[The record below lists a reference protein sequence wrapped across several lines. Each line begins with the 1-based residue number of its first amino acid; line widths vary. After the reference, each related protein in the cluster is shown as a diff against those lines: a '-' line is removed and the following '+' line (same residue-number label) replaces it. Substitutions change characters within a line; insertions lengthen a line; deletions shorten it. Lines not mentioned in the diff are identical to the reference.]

1 MVNTVYP
8 EFQKEKLSWRTY
20 LGLKTS
26 KKWALFEF
34 SRDPCGTDWG
44 CRRKDKGMHP
54 KHTKQ
59 GENPLIR
66 VIWRLSICL
75 FSKFLQEVSF
85 YRQPKMSFLSTDF
98 STQFT
103 PTRIYIYIYIN
114 IHIFIYKCK
123 CKYDNS

>member
-8 EFQKEKLSWRTY
+8 EFQEENLSWRTY
-20 LGLKTS
+20 LGPKTR

-34 SRDPCGTDWG
+34 SRDPCGTVWG
-44 CRRKDKGMHP
+44 FRGDNKRMHP
-54 KHTKQ
+54 KQTNE
-59 GENPLIR
+59 GGNPLIR

-85 YRQPKMSFLSTDF
+85 YCRPKMSFLSTDF

-103 PTRIYIYIYIN
+103 PTRRYIYIYIK
-114 IHIFIYKCK
+114 IYR
-123 CKYDNS
+123 YI